1 MNVPEDRRY
10 TDQHEWV
17 KAVDGGVR
25 VGITDYAQD
34 ALGDVVFVDLPE
46 TGREITAGESIAEVE
61 STKSVAEIYAPL
73 TLTRGI
79 DELSGVLRRTDA
91 AYRICRG
98 LNEAVAPQSV
108 RFAIVRSDIDVAVNS
123 KNAAQMDGKAFH
135 SGKQTAQ
142 RDDAQIVSQPRRSSI
157 EPIGIQRDS
166 RLATELLNQ

>member
-46 TGREITAGESIAEVE
+46 TGREITAGETIAEVE

-73 TLTRGI
+73 AGTITDINALLGDTPELINADPYEAGWFFLIASADDGAIDQLLDADGYRALT
-79 DELSGVLRRTDA
+79 E
-91 AYRICRG
+91 
-98 LNEAVAPQSV
+98 
-108 RFAIVRSDIDVAVNS
+108 
-123 KNAAQMDGKAFH
+123 
-135 SGKQTAQ
+135 
-142 RDDAQIVSQPRRSSI
+142 
-157 EPIGIQRDS
+157 
-166 RLATELLNQ
+166 